1 MKKLLCGIL
10 TLSMLLI
17 SGCSFTKIDAKQTVA
32 TVNGAEITAE
42 FYSFYLTQVK
52 KQMNSGGVEDFWDT
66 AELEGKKL
74 IETAR
79 EKALDEV
86 INAVVIEQKAEEQG
100 IKLTKS
106 EEESVTSQIN
116 SMVAQLGSRDQ
127 YNKWLEEQG
136 LTGELYARFIRI
148 SYLSQKLMDADN
160 IQVTD
165 EDVKTYYND
174 NIARV
179 KHILVLTTDENNSP
193 LSDEEV
199 AKKRGEAEE
208 LLKRA
213 KDGGDF
219 DKLVEE
225 YSEDPGSKSQPDGYY
240 LGKGFIL
247 GSQGSMVTEFEEASL
262 ALKVGEISDIVETTY
277 GYHII
282 KRYENDPAVMEQNK
296 DQLMSYAKNDVFT
309 KQVEAW
315 KKDATVDVKNDI
327 IEKIK

>member
-1 MKKLLCGIL
+1 MKNLICAIL
-10 TLSMLLI
+10 SAAMLMT
-17 SGCSFTKIDAKQTVA
+17 GCSFKKVDTKQTVA
-32 TVNGAEITAE
+32 TVNGTDISAE
-42 FYSFYLTQVK
+42 FYLFYLTQVK

-86 INAVVIEQKAEEQG
+86 INAVIIEQKAKEQG
-100 IKLTKS
+100 ITITKD
-106 EEESVTSQIN
+106 EENSINSQVTSM
-116 SMVAQLGSRDQ
+116 SAQLGSRDK
-127 YNKWLEEQG
+127 YNEWLKEQG
-136 LTGELYARFIRI
+136 LTDELYRRFIKI
-148 SYLSQKLMDADN
+148 NYLSQKLMNADD

-165 EDVKTYYND
+165 ADIKEYYEK

-179 KHILVLTTDENNSP
+179 KHILVLTTDSNNSP

-199 AKKRGEAEE
+199 AKKREEAEG

-213 KDGGDF
+213 KDGEDF

-247 GSQGSMVTEFEEASL
+247 GSQGSMVSEFEEASL
-262 ALKVGEISDIVETTY
+262 ALKVGEVSDIVETTY
-277 GYHII
+277 GFHII

-296 DQLMSYAKNDVFT
+296 DQLTSYAKNEVFT
-309 KQVEAW
+309 KLVESW
-315 KKDATVDVKNDI
+315 KKDANVDVKNDI
-327 IEKIK
+327 IEKL

>member
-1 MKKLLCGIL
+1 MKNLICAIL
-10 TLSMLLI
+10 SAAMLMT
-17 SGCSFTKIDAKQTVA
+17 GCSFKKVDTKQTVA
-32 TVNGAEITAE
+32 TVNGTDISAE
-42 FYSFYLTQVK
+42 FYLFYLTQVK

-86 INAVVIEQKAEEQG
+86 INAVIIEQKAKEQG
-100 IKLTKS
+100 ITITKD
-106 EEESVTSQIN
+106 EESSINSQVTSM
-116 SMVAQLGSRDQ
+116 SAQLGSRDK
-127 YNKWLEEQG
+127 YNEWLKEQG
-136 LTGELYARFIRI
+136 LTDELYRRFIKI
-148 SYLSQKLMDADN
+148 NYLSQKLMNADD

-165 EDVKTYYND
+165 ADIKEYYEK

-179 KHILVLTTDENNSP
+179 KHILVLTTDSNNSP

-199 AKKRGEAEE
+199 AKKREEAEG

-213 KDGGDF
+213 KDGEDF

-247 GSQGSMVTEFEEASL
+247 GSQGSMVSEFEEASL
-262 ALKVGEISDIVETTY
+262 ALKVGEVSDIVETTY
-277 GYHII
+277 GFHII

-296 DQLMSYAKNDVFT
+296 DQLTSYAKNEVFT
-309 KQVEAW
+309 KLVESW
-315 KKDATVDVKNDI
+315 KKDANVDVKNDI
-327 IEKIK
+327 IEKL

>member
-1 MKKLLCGIL
+1 MKNLICAIL
-10 TLSMLLI
+10 SAAMLMT
-17 SGCSFTKIDAKQTVA
+17 GCSFKKVDTKQTVA
-32 TVNGAEITAE
+32 TVNGTDISAE
-42 FYSFYLTQVK
+42 FYLFYLTQVK

-86 INAVVIEQKAEEQG
+86 INAVIIEQKAKEQG
-100 IKLTKS
+100 ITITKD
-106 EEESVTSQIN
+106 EENSINSQVTSM
-116 SMVAQLGSRDQ
+116 SAQLGSRDK
-127 YNKWLEEQG
+127 YNEWLKEQG
-136 LTGELYARFIRI
+136 LTDEIYRRFIKI
-148 SYLSQKLMDADN
+148 NYLSQKLMNADD

-165 EDVKTYYND
+165 ADIKEYYEK

-179 KHILVLTTDENNSP
+179 KHILVLTTDSNNSP

-199 AKKRGEAEE
+199 AKKRKEAEG

-213 KDGGDF
+213 KDGEDF

-247 GSQGSMVTEFEEASL
+247 GSQGSMVSEFEEASL
-262 ALKVGEISDIVETTY
+262 ALKVGEVSDIVETTY
-277 GYHII
+277 GFHII

-296 DQLMSYAKNDVFT
+296 DQLTSYAKNEVFT
-309 KQVEAW
+309 KLVESW
-315 KKDATVDVKNDI
+315 KKDANVDVKNDI
-327 IEKIK
+327 IEKL

>member
-1 MKKLLCGIL
+1 M
-10 TLSMLLI
+10 T
-17 SGCSFTKIDAKQTVA
+17 GCSFKKVDAKQTVV
-32 TVNGAEITAE
+32 TVNGTDISAE
-42 FYSFYLTQVK
+42 FYLFYLTQVK

-86 INAVVIEQKAEEQG
+86 INAVIIEQKAKEQG
-100 IKLTKS
+100 ITITKD
-106 EEESVTSQIN
+106 EESSINSQVTSM
-116 SMVAQLGSRDQ
+116 SAQLGSRDK
-127 YNKWLEEQG
+127 YNEWLKEQG
-136 LTGELYARFIRI
+136 LTDELYRRFIKI
-148 SYLSQKLMDADN
+148 NYLSQKLMNADD

-165 EDVKTYYND
+165 ADIKEYYEK

-179 KHILVLTTDENNSP
+179 KHILVLTTDSNNSP

-199 AKKRGEAEE
+199 AKKRKEAEG

-213 KDGGDF
+213 KDGEDF

-247 GSQGSMVTEFEEASL
+247 GSQGSMVSEFEEASL
-262 ALKVGEISDIVETTY
+262 ALKVGEVSDIVETTH
-277 GYHII
+277 GFHII

-296 DQLMSYAKNDVFT
+296 DQLTSYAKNEVFT
-309 KQVEAW
+309 KFVESW
-315 KKDATVDVKNDI
+315 KKDANVDVKNDI
-327 IEKIK
+327 IEKL

>member
-1 MKKLLCGIL
+1 MKNLICAIL
-10 TLSMLLI
+10 SAAMLMT
-17 SGCSFTKIDAKQTVA
+17 GCSFKKVDTKQTVA
-32 TVNGAEITAE
+32 TVNGTDISAE
-42 FYSFYLTQVK
+42 FYLFYLTQVK

-86 INAVVIEQKAEEQG
+86 INAVIIEQKAKEQG
-100 IKLTKS
+100 ITITKD
-106 EEESVTSQIN
+106 EENSINSQVTSM
-116 SMVAQLGSRDQ
+116 SAQLGSRDK
-127 YNKWLEEQG
+127 YNEWLKEQG
-136 LTGELYARFIRI
+136 LTDEIYRRFIKI
-148 SYLSQKLMDADN
+148 NYLSQKLMNADD

-165 EDVKTYYND
+165 ADIKEYYEK

-179 KHILVLTTDENNSP
+179 KHILVLTTDSNNSP

-199 AKKRGEAEE
+199 AKKREEAEG

-213 KDGGDF
+213 KDGEDF

-247 GSQGSMVTEFEEASL
+247 GSQGSMVSEFEEASL
-262 ALKVGEISDIVETTY
+262 ALKVGEVSDIVETTY
-277 GYHII
+277 GFHII

-296 DQLMSYAKNDVFT
+296 DQLTSYAKNEVFT
-309 KQVEAW
+309 KLVESW
-315 KKDATVDVKNDI
+315 KKDANVDVKNDI
-327 IEKIK
+327 IEKL

>member
-1 MKKLLCGIL
+1 MKNLICAIL
-10 TLSMLLI
+10 SAAMLMT
-17 SGCSFTKIDAKQTVA
+17 GCSFKKVDTKQTVA
-32 TVNGAEITAE
+32 TVNGTDISAE
-42 FYSFYLTQVK
+42 FYIFYLTQVK

-86 INAVVIEQKAEEQG
+86 INAVIIEQKAKEQG
-100 IKLTKS
+100 ITITKD
-106 EEESVTSQIN
+106 EESAINSQVTSM
-116 SMVAQLGSRDQ
+116 SAQLGSRDK
-127 YNKWLEEQG
+127 YNEWLKEQG
-136 LTGELYARFIRI
+136 LTDELYRRFIKI
-148 SYLSQKLMDADN
+148 NYLSQKLMNADD

-165 EDVKTYYND
+165 ADIKEYYEK

-179 KHILVLTTDENNSP
+179 KHILVLTTDSNNSP

-199 AKKRGEAEE
+199 AKKREEAEG

-213 KDGGDF
+213 KDGEDF

-247 GSQGSMVTEFEEASL
+247 GSQGSMVSEFEEASL
-262 ALKVGEISDIVETTY
+262 ALKVGEVSDIVETTY
-277 GYHII
+277 GFHII

-296 DQLMSYAKNDVFT
+296 DQLTSYAKNEVFT
-309 KQVEAW
+309 KLVESW
-315 KKDATVDVKNDI
+315 KKDASVDVKNDI
-327 IEKIK
+327 IEKL

>member
-1 MKKLLCGIL
+1 MKNLICAIL
-10 TLSMLLI
+10 SAAMLMT
-17 SGCSFTKIDAKQTVA
+17 GCSFKKVDTKQTVA
-32 TVNGAEITAE
+32 TVNGTDISAE
-42 FYSFYLTQVK
+42 FYLFYLTQVK

-86 INAVVIEQKAEEQG
+86 INAVIIEQKAKEQG
-100 IKLTKS
+100 ITITKD
-106 EEESVTSQIN
+106 EESSINSQVTSM
-116 SMVAQLGSRDQ
+116 SAQLGSRDK
-127 YNKWLEEQG
+127 YNEWLKEQG
-136 LTGELYARFIRI
+136 LTDELYRRFIKI
-148 SYLSQKLMDADN
+148 NYLSQKLMNADD

-165 EDVKTYYND
+165 ADIKEYYEK

-179 KHILVLTTDENNSP
+179 KHILVLTTDSNNSP
-193 LSDEEV
+193 LSDDEV
-199 AKKRGEAEE
+199 AKKREEAEG

-213 KDGGDF
+213 KDGEDF

-247 GSQGSMVTEFEEASL
+247 GSQGSMVSEFEEASL
-262 ALKVGEISDIVETTY
+262 ALKVGEVSDIVETTY
-277 GYHII
+277 GFHII

-296 DQLMSYAKNDVFT
+296 DQLTSYAKNEVFT
-309 KQVEAW
+309 KLVESW
-315 KKDATVDVKNDI
+315 KKDANVDVKNDI
-327 IEKIK
+327 IEKL

>member
-1 MKKLLCGIL
+1 MKNLICAIL
-10 TLSMLLI
+10 SAAMLMT
-17 SGCSFTKIDAKQTVA
+17 GCSFKMVDTKQTVA
-32 TVNGAEITAE
+32 TVNGTDISAE
-42 FYSFYLTQVK
+42 FYLFYLTQVK

-86 INAVVIEQKAEEQG
+86 INAVIIEQKAKEQG
-100 IKLTKS
+100 ITITKD
-106 EEESVTSQIN
+106 EESSINSQVTSM
-116 SMVAQLGSRDQ
+116 SAQLGSRDK
-127 YNKWLEEQG
+127 YNEWLKEQG
-136 LTGELYARFIRI
+136 LTDELYRRFIKI
-148 SYLSQKLMDADN
+148 NYLSQKLMNADD

-165 EDVKTYYND
+165 ADIKEYYEK

-179 KHILVLTTDENNSP
+179 KHILVLTTDSNNSP

-199 AKKRGEAEE
+199 AKKRKEAEG

-213 KDGGDF
+213 KDGEDF

-247 GSQGSMVTEFEEASL
+247 GSQGSMVSEFEEASL
-262 ALKVGEISDIVETTY
+262 ALKVGEVSDIVETTY
-277 GYHII
+277 GFHII

-296 DQLMSYAKNDVFT
+296 DQLTSYAKNEVFT
-309 KQVEAW
+309 KLVESW
-315 KKDATVDVKNDI
+315 KKDANVDVKNDI
-327 IEKIK
+327 IEKL

>member
-1 MKKLLCGIL
+1 MKNLICAIL
-10 TLSMLLI
+10 SAAMLMT
-17 SGCSFTKIDAKQTVA
+17 GCSFKKVDAKQTVA
-32 TVNGAEITAE
+32 TVNGTDISAE
-42 FYSFYLTQVK
+42 FYLFYLTQVK

-86 INAVVIEQKAEEQG
+86 INAIIIEQKAKEQG
-100 IKLTKS
+100 ITITKG
-106 EEESVTSQIN
+106 EESSINSQVTSM
-116 SMVAQLGSRDQ
+116 SAQLGSRDK
-127 YNKWLEEQG
+127 YNEWLKEQG
-136 LTGELYARFIRI
+136 LTDELYRRFIKI
-148 SYLSQKLMDADN
+148 NYLSQKLMNADD

-165 EDVKTYYND
+165 ADIKEYYEK

-179 KHILVLTTDENNSP
+179 KHILVLTTDSNNSP

-199 AKKRGEAEE
+199 AKKRKEAEG

-213 KDGGDF
+213 KDGEDF

-247 GSQGSMVTEFEEASL
+247 GSQGSMVSEFEEASL
-262 ALKVGEISDIVETTY
+262 ALKVGEVSDIVETTH
-277 GYHII
+277 GFHII

-296 DQLMSYAKNDVFT
+296 DQLTSYAKNEVFT
-309 KQVEAW
+309 KLVESW
-315 KKDATVDVKNDI
+315 KKDANVDVKNDI
-327 IEKIK
+327 IEKL

>member
-1 MKKLLCGIL
+1 MKNLICAIL
-10 TLSMLLI
+10 SAAMLMT
-17 SGCSFTKIDAKQTVA
+17 GCSFKKVDTKQTVA
-32 TVNGAEITAE
+32 TVNGTDISAE
-42 FYSFYLTQVK
+42 FYLFYLTQVK

-86 INAVVIEQKAEEQG
+86 INAVIIEQKAKEQG
-100 IKLTKS
+100 ITITKD
-106 EEESVTSQIN
+106 EENSINSQVTSM
-116 SMVAQLGSRDQ
+116 SAQLGSRDK
-127 YNKWLEEQG
+127 YNEWLKEQG
-136 LTGELYARFIRI
+136 LTDEIYRRFIKI
-148 SYLSQKLMDADN
+148 NYLSQKLMNADD

-165 EDVKTYYND
+165 ADIKEYYEK

-179 KHILVLTTDENNSP
+179 KHILVLTTDSNNSP

-199 AKKRGEAEE
+199 AKKREEAEG

-213 KDGGDF
+213 KHGEDF

-247 GSQGSMVTEFEEASL
+247 GSQGSMVSEFEEASL
-262 ALKVGEISDIVETTY
+262 ALKVGEVSDIVETTY
-277 GYHII
+277 GFHII

-296 DQLMSYAKNDVFT
+296 DQLTSYAKNEVFT
-309 KQVEAW
+309 KLVESW
-315 KKDATVDVKNDI
+315 KKDANVDVKNDI
-327 IEKIK
+327 IEKL